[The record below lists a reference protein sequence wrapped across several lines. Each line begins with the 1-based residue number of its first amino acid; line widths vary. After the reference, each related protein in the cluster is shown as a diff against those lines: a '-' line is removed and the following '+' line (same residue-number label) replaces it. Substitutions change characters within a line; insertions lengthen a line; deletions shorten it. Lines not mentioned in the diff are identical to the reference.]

1 MLQSQRFKYE
11 VDVKKEYIDNLRS
24 TSRTPTSPRQ
34 DNYPRYDVPMLASP
48 RSKSFRTPSG
58 YCQSYTL
65 DATAMADGRASD
77 SISLPPWCEYIP
89 ELALLTLLSIENEAR
104 SVRIL
109 EIMNDFRTLQQ
120 HTASLVR
127 RTEATPPDQD
137 SYYLDGYVVLR
148 QCAAESQAILAT
160 HYNPGNLGMQSG
172 SVSDSEVQKATLQR
186 CALNDACYSGF
197 R

>member
-11 VDVKKEYIDNLRS
+11 VDVKKEYIDNLPS
-24 TSRTPTSPRQ
+24 TSRSPTPPRH
-34 DNYPRYDVPMLASP
+34 DNHSTRDVSMLSSP
-48 RSKSFRTPSG
+48 RSKSSRTPSG
-58 YCQSYTL
+58 YCHSYTL
-65 DATAMADGRASD
+65 DAAAMADGRASD
-77 SISLPPWCEYIP
+77 SIFLPSWCENIHVFT
-89 ELALLTLLSIENEAR
+89 LLTVLSTENEAR

-120 HTASLVR
+120 HIASLVR
-127 RTEATPPDQD
+127 RTEATPPNQD

-186 CALNDACYSGF
+186 YV
-197 R
+197 